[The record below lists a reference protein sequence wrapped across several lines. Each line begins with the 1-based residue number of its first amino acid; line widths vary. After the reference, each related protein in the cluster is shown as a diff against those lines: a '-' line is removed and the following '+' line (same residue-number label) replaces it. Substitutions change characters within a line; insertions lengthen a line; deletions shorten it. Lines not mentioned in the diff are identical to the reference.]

1 MSKIT
6 TMTVFFSVL
15 LCCSALCSAA
25 GLRGPTL
32 RDEGVAEQQLK
43 AEEKGVEVEESC
55 DGIGEEECLRRK
67 TIAAHLDYIYTQ
79 RLNP

>member
-6 TMTVFFSVL
+6 IMTVFFAAL
-15 LCCSALCSAA
+15 LCCSAAR
-25 GLRGPTL
+25 LRGPTL
-32 RDEGVAEQQLK
+32 RDEAVAEQQLK
-43 AEEKGVEVEESC
+43 AEAKGVEVEESC

-79 RLNP
+79 RHNP